1 MRKTIL
7 KYGSGSAHAGPEET
21 RLIREYFLDHIATYD
36 TASLTECM
44 RFLKIY
50 PMDRSVKKYIQDKVK
65 SLVHSAKVTE

>member
-7 KYGSGSAHAGPEET
+7 KYGCGSAHAGPEET
-21 RLIREYFLDHIATYD
+21 RLIREYFSDHIATYD

-50 PMDRSVKKYIQDKVK
+50 PMDRSVKNIQDKVK
-65 SLVHSAKVTE
+65 SLVHSAKVAE